1 MPSYPMLKLIK
12 ERQSGSK
19 KQVKPKEAVGPAS
32 DKKEGKSTKKK
43 DNLNTKVPKKSK
55 RARNDEDKTKRK
67 KSLIDKEFAKS
78 LLKRTLQALAPVLIP
93 VFYSCVFI
101 PLNNVMSGDPVS
113 EAEILQ
119 TLMAMW
125 IAVIVIAFLTD
136 RKLSNFFLA
145 DLLYAY

>member
-1 MPSYPMLKLIK
+1 MISYVKAYQGTAK
-12 ERQSGSK
+12 CFEKASK
-19 KQVKPKEAVGPAS
+19 AKRGGYPAS
-32 DKKEGKSTKKK
+32 AKKKGKATKQK
-43 DNLNTKVPKKSK
+43 DNLNSKAPKKSK
-55 RARNDEDKTKRK
+55 RTGNDEDKTGTK

-136 RKLSNFFLA
+136 RKLSDFPLRNV
-145 DLLYAY
+145 LYAC